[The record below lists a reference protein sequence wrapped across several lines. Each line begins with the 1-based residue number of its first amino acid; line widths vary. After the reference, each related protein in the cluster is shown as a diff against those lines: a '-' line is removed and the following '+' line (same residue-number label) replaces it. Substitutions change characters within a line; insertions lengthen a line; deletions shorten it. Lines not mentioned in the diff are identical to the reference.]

1 MDTLVLMFGRRRLG
15 FLVVAAVVV
24 AACAAPAESTPPSA
38 PSEEPTPIATI
49 NARYTEFRARVAGA
63 VTREGLYVR
72 QFADASAGTN
82 EDLSRVA
89 AELLAWV
96 DGEGR
101 WWESHDADPCYADAF
116 QAYAV
121 GLRALAAAGEAFAE
135 VAAGSPP
142 DPVAG
147 QAAAAV
153 LADATSRMTA
163 ASTLAIAAARACQ

>member
-1 MDTLVLMFGRRRLG
+1 MNGRSCLLALG
-15 FLVVAAVVV
+15 LLGVILAS
-24 AACAAPAESTPPSA
+24 CAAPAETTPPA
-38 PSEEPTPIATI
+38 VPTDEPTPIATRLRAYI
-49 NARYTEFRARVAGA
+49 EFSARAGA
-63 VTREGLYVR
+63 AAARQGLFVR

-147 QAAAAV
+147 QAAAAL

-163 ASTLAIAAARACQ
+163 ASTMATAAARDCQ

>member
-1 MDTLVLMFGRRRLG
+1 MFGRRRLG
-15 FLVVAAVVV
+15 FLIVVAVAV
-24 AACAAPAESTPPSA
+24 AACAGPAESTPPPA
-38 PSEEPTPIATI
+38 PSDEPTPLATF
-49 NARYTEFRARVAGA
+49 NAAYAEFRARVAGA
-63 VTREGLYVR
+63 VAREGLFVR

-89 AELLAWV
+89 AELVAWV

-101 WWESHDADPCYADAF
+101 WWEAHDADPCYADAF

-121 GLRALAAAGEAFAE
+121 GLRALSAAGQAFAE

-147 QAAAAV
+147 RAAAA
-153 LADATSRMTA
+153 LLGDATFRMTA
-163 ASTLAIAAARACQ
+163 ASTLATAAARDCQ